1 MITMVKVTYYGN
13 GDNVRAERVRF
24 KEGESREVSK
34 EVAEKIAK
42 YPGFHVEGID
52 APEEKTSLEYT
63 YELGTD
69 KIMSIDMLGMQ
80 EELKRLNRDE
90 QIKILK
96 RLNIKGYS
104 KWDEPEIIQ
113 AILDKTNGGN

>member
-1 MITMVKVTYYGN
+1 
-13 GDNVRAERVRF
+13 
-24 KEGESREVSK
+24 
-34 EVAEKIAK
+34 
-42 YPGFHVEGID
+42 
-52 APEEKTSLEYT
+52 
-63 YELGTD
+63 
-69 KIMSIDMLGMQ
+69 MSIDMLGMQ